1 MPVRLRYSI
10 DIAVSSN
17 SNEDKDLGHPV
28 SEVVVDSQ
36 GEGGVFK
43 TVLPA
48 SATDQEIKLD
58 NIADAKFLAI
68 KTTTVNAQD
77 TLPTISVKKN
87 AIGGEA
93 IDIAP
98 LSGAKEG
105 HFLLTTTGLTALYA
119 TNPDASVNVEMT
131 VVMAGD

>member
-1 MPVRLRYSI
+1 MTVRLRYKL

-17 SNEDKDLGHPV
+17 ANEDQDLGHPV

-48 SATDQEIKLD
+48 NTPDQEIKLD
-58 NIADAKFLAI
+58 NIADCKFIALRV
-68 KTTTVNAQD
+68 KTVSAQE
-77 TLPTISVKKN
+77 TLPTISIKKN
-87 AIGGEA
+87 GVGGEA

-98 LSGAKEG
+98 LSTAKES
-105 HFLLTTTGLTALYA
+105 HFLLTTTGLTSLYA
-119 TNPDASVNVEMT
+119 TNADPTVSVEIT

>member
-1 MPVRLRYSI
+1 MTVRLRYKL

-43 TVLPA
+43 TTLPA

-58 NIADAKFLAI
+58 NIADAKFLALRVA
-68 KTTTVNAQD
+68 TVSAQD
-77 TLPTISVKKN
+77 TLPTISVKRN
-87 AIGGEA
+87 AVGGEA
-93 IDIAP
+93 VDIAP
-98 LSGAKEG
+98 LSGASEA
-105 HFLLTTTGLTALYA
+105 HFLITTTGLTALYA
-119 TNPDASVNVEMT
+119 TNPDASVSVELT